1 MGSRVRR
8 NIKREWVGMERQR
21 EKTEEIPKEIKEKT
35 EQELKELRK
44 ELARLRSLKK
54 EKEQLEKE
62 AVEKHLINENDFKI
76 ADLKFIEEEFDKL
89 ENILSSQAGEIDSK
103 VYKQHA
109 EQIESELE
117 VLEQEL
123 LGEKGLIEKKLT
135 AYEKLLESYPWLEEE
150 RKKFMFTMPDK
161 SKQKTDYVSWKTE
174 WAKVLFDYARFAV
187 LHIIY
192 IRELNSHKPFSDFTN
207 REHYILE
214 IAEELISQKQAKWLS
229 KKKEKLRVY
238 WKTLEVWSDEI
249 YKWAYDNGK
258 IEPIMI
264 YELREAKQEDFSNL
278 PLEDLEEIFK
288 ILAKNRRAVVLKLE
302 NGQKAFKIKLE

>member
-1 MGSRVRR
+1 
-8 NIKREWVGMERQR
+8 MERQR
-21 EKTEEIPKEIKEKT
+21 EKPEEIPKELKEKAGK
-35 EQELKELRK
+35 EFEELRE
-44 ELARLRSLKK
+44 ELARLRTLKK

-62 AVEKHLINENDFKI
+62 AVEKHLINEDDFKV
-76 ADLKFIEEEFDKL
+76 ADLKYIEEEFDKL
-89 ENILSSQAGEIDSK
+89 ESILSSQAGEIDSK
-103 VYKQHA
+103 IYKQHA
-109 EQIESELE
+109 EQIELELE
-117 VLEQEL
+117 ELEQEL
-123 LGEKGLIEKKLT
+123 IGEKGLIEKKLT
-135 AYEKLLESYPWLEEE
+135 VYEKLLESYPWLEEE
-150 RKKFMFTMPDK
+150 RKKFMFTMPNK
-161 SKQKTDYVSWKTE
+161 SKQKTDYISWKTE

-207 REHYILE
+207 REQYILE
-214 IAEELISQKQAKWLS
+214 IAEELISQKQAKWIS

-264 YELREAKQEDFSNL
+264 YELREAIQEDFSNL

-288 ILAKNRRAVVLKLE
+288 ILAKNRKAVVLKLE

>member
-1 MGSRVRR
+1 
-8 NIKREWVGMERQR
+8 MERQR
-21 EKTEEIPKEIKEKT
+21 EKPEEIPKELKEKAGK
-35 EQELKELRK
+35 EFEELRE
-44 ELARLRSLKK
+44 ELARLRTLKK

-62 AVEKHLINENDFKI
+62 AVEKHLINEDDFKV
-76 ADLKFIEEEFDKL
+76 ADLKYIEEEFDKL
-89 ENILSSQAGEIDSK
+89 ESILSSQAGEIDSK
-103 VYKQHA
+103 IYKQHA
-109 EQIESELE
+109 EQIELELE
-117 VLEQEL
+117 ELEQEL
-123 LGEKGLIEKKLT
+123 IGEKGLIEKKLT

-150 RKKFMFTMPDK
+150 RKKFMFTMPNK
-161 SKQKTDYVSWKTE
+161 SKQKTDYISWKTE

-207 REHYILE
+207 REQYILE
-214 IAEELISQKQAKWLS
+214 IAEELISQKQAKWIS

-264 YELREAKQEDFSNL
+264 YELREAIQEDFSNL

-288 ILAKNRRAVVLKLE
+288 ILAKNRKAVVLKLE